1 MARVDGKAYFMGT
14 TEIVIDDMRFPINPV
29 DMVVNNPFG
38 DNRCF
43 SAYQQQLTQGFYKLG
58 WPFLYNVGV
67 TFDFHNM
74 LHNITSRPYYPDT
87 WP

>member
-1 MARVDGKAYFMGT
+1 MATVDCNAQFMGT
-14 TEIVIDDMRFPINPV
+14 TEIVIDTTRFTINPV
-29 DMVVNNPFG
+29 DMVVKHPFE
-38 DNRCF
+38 DERCF
-43 SAYQQQLTQGFYKLG
+43 SAYQPQLTQGFYKLG

-67 TFDFHNM
+67 TFDFENM